1 MPKDIKVSKAQY
13 VGMFAG
19 LGAGIGYALSDDA
32 EKQTMMG
39 IRLAGLVVQLA
50 IEEHG
55 KEFIEELLEEER
67 KSVQGMLLGAEDSP
81 DKPAN

>member
-1 MPKDIKVSKAQY
+1 MSKEIKVTKAQY

-19 LGAGIGYALSDDA
+19 LGAGIGASIV
-32 EKQTMMG
+32 EEEQEQTMMG
-39 IRLAGLVVQLA
+39 LRLTGLVVQLA

-55 KEFIEELLEEER
+55 KDFIDEVLETER
-67 KSVQGMLLGAEDSP
+67 MSVQGMLLRMDDP

>member
-1 MPKDIKVSKAQY
+1 MATEIKVSKAQY

-19 LGAGIGYALSDDA
+19 LGAGIGQALNDDNSQ
-32 EKQTMMG
+32 QTMMG
-39 IRLAGLVVQLA
+39 LRLAGLVVGLA

-55 KEFIEELLEEER
+55 ADFINELLEEER
-67 KSVQGMLLGAEDSP
+67 KSVQGMLLGVADNP